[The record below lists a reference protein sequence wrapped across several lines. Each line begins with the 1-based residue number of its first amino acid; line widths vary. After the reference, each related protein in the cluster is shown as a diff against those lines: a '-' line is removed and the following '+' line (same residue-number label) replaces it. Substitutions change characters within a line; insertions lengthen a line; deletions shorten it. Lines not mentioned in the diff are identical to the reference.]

1 MYMNYSKLWKL
12 LIDKNLGK
20 GQLRKLAEL
29 SPNTL
34 TKMRKEQMVS
44 MSSLCRICDTL
55 QVNLSDIVEYT
66 PEPKEEWRV
75 EYMTISE
82 AAEKWHIT
90 PRRVQVYCNKG
101 RIPGAH
107 RFGHAWA
114 IPADAEKPSDK
125 RIKSGKYKKRN

>member
-1 MYMNYSKLWKL
+1 MAISYNKLWKL

-34 TKMRKEQMVS
+34 TKMRKEQLVS

-66 PEPKEEWRV
+66 PEPKEE
-75 EYMTISE
+75 
-82 AAEKWHIT
+82 
-90 PRRVQVYCNKG
+90 
-101 RIPGAH
+101 
-107 RFGHAWA
+107 
-114 IPADAEKPSDK
+114 
-125 RIKSGKYKKRN
+125 

>member
-1 MYMNYSKLWKL
+1 MAISYNKLWKL

-44 MSSLCRICDTL
+44 MSSLCRICETL

-66 PEPKEEWRV
+66 PEPKEE
-75 EYMTISE
+75 
-82 AAEKWHIT
+82 
-90 PRRVQVYCNKG
+90 
-101 RIPGAH
+101 
-107 RFGHAWA
+107 
-114 IPADAEKPSDK
+114 
-125 RIKSGKYKKRN
+125 

>member
-1 MYMNYSKLWKL
+1 MAISYNKLWKL

-34 TKMRKEQMVS
+34 TKMRKEQLVS

-66 PEPKEEWRV
+66 PESKEE
-75 EYMTISE
+75 
-82 AAEKWHIT
+82 
-90 PRRVQVYCNKG
+90 
-101 RIPGAH
+101 
-107 RFGHAWA
+107 
-114 IPADAEKPSDK
+114 
-125 RIKSGKYKKRN
+125 

>member
-1 MYMNYSKLWKL
+1 MAISYNKLWKL

-66 PEPKEEWRV
+66 PEPKEE
-75 EYMTISE
+75 
-82 AAEKWHIT
+82 
-90 PRRVQVYCNKG
+90 
-101 RIPGAH
+101 
-107 RFGHAWA
+107 
-114 IPADAEKPSDK
+114 
-125 RIKSGKYKKRN
+125 